1 MNLRIFDVNQVN
13 IQSFQYFYIQHD
25 DEVIVSDLIN
35 YIKNILIPHAQIIN
49 IDENNFEKDLNTYL
63 EANLFGDRSLLII
76 NQKNDKNILG
86 LLELL
91 NKNMSENIFIIKIP
105 KGKFPMKLP
114 LNNVTTFVDATLKS
128 YELSKYIKY
137 LNLRDQLNLTNDEVQ
152 SLEIVSSNNYLFLH
166 NYLKIKSIT
175 PDYADQINDQSIYS
189 SFDLIAAIFSGSKS
203 DFIIKINR
211 FFESGNDPIQFN
223 SLLFWF
229 YKSVFRHKLNPNID
243 LKSLRLF
250 GDMSVYCKK
259 LSQKIHEQLIQKILQ
274 KIHTIDK
281 ITKGQEFQT
290 NPIIE
295 IKKIMILT
303 HKLVHHE

>member
-13 IQSFQYFYIQHD
+13 IQSFQYFFIQYD

-35 YIKNILIPHAQIIN
+35 YIKNTLIPHAPIIN
-49 IDENNFEKDLNTYL
+49 LDENNIDKDLNTYL
-63 EANLFGDRSLLII
+63 ESNLFGDRSLLVI
-76 NQKNDKNILG
+76 NQKNDKNILSFT
-86 LLELL
+86 ELL
-91 NKNMSENIFIIKIP
+91 KTNTSENIFIIKVP
-105 KGKFPMKLP
+105 KDKFTMKLP
-114 LNNVTTFVDATLKS
+114 LNNYTTCINATFKI
-128 YELSKYIKY
+128 YELSQYINY
-137 LNLRDQLNLTNDEVQ
+137 LNLRDRLNLTNDEVQ
-152 SLEIVSSNNYLFLH
+152 SLEIISSNNYLFLH

-175 PDYADQINDQSIYS
+175 PDYKDQINDQSLYN
-189 SFDLIAAIFSGSKS
+189 SFDLIAAIFSGSKT
-203 DFIIKINR
+203 DFIKKINR
-211 FFESGNDPIQFN
+211 FFETGNDPIQFN

-259 LSQKIHEQLIQKILQ
+259 LSQKIHDQLIQKILQ

-281 ITKGQEFQT
+281 ISKGQDMQT
-290 NPIIE
+290 NPVTE

>member
-35 YIKNILIPHAQIIN
+35 YIKNILIPHAPIIN

-86 LLELL
+86 LFELL

-152 SLEIVSSNNYLFLH
+152 SL
-166 NYLKIKSIT
+166 
-175 PDYADQINDQSIYS
+175 
-189 SFDLIAAIFSGSKS
+189 
-203 DFIIKINR
+203 
-211 FFESGNDPIQFN
+211 
-223 SLLFWF
+223 
-229 YKSVFRHKLNPNID
+229 
-243 LKSLRLF
+243 
-250 GDMSVYCKK
+250 
-259 LSQKIHEQLIQKILQ
+259 
-274 KIHTIDK
+274 
-281 ITKGQEFQT
+281 
-290 NPIIE
+290 
-295 IKKIMILT
+295 
-303 HKLVHHE
+303 

>member
-13 IQSFQYFYIQHD
+13 IQSFQYFFIQYD

-35 YIKNILIPHAQIIN
+35 YIKNILIPHAPIIN
-49 IDENNFEKDLNTYL
+49 LDENNIDKDLNTYL
-63 EANLFGDRSLLII
+63 ESNLFGDRSLLVI
-76 NQKNDKNILG
+76 NQKNDKNILSFT
-86 LLELL
+86 ELL
-91 NKNMSENIFIIKIP
+91 NINTSENIFIIKVP
-105 KGKFPMKLP
+105 KSKFTMKLTQ
-114 LNNVTTFVDATLKS
+114 NNYTTCIDATFKI
-128 YELSKYIKY
+128 YELSQYINY

-175 PDYADQINDQSIYS
+175 PDYKDQINDQSIYN

-203 DFIIKINR
+203 DFIKKINR
-211 FFESGNDPIQFN
+211 FFETGNDPIQFN

-259 LSQKIHEQLIQKILQ
+259 LSQKIHDQLIQKILQ

-281 ITKGQEFQT
+281 ISKGQDMQT
-290 NPIIE
+290 NPVTE

>member
-13 IQSFQYFYIQHD
+13 IQSFQYFFIQYD

-35 YIKNILIPHAQIIN
+35 YIKNILIPHAPIIN
-49 IDENNFEKDLNTYL
+49 LDENNTDKDLNTYL
-63 EANLFGDRSLLII
+63 EANLFGDRSLLVI
-76 NQKNDKNILG
+76 NQKNDKNILSFT
-86 LLELL
+86 ELL
-91 NKNMSENIFIIKIP
+91 NTNTSENIFIIKVP
-105 KGKFPMKLP
+105 KSKFTMKLTQ
-114 LNNVTTFVDATLKS
+114 NNYTTCIDATFKI
-128 YELSKYIKY
+128 YELSQYINY

-175 PDYADQINDQSIYS
+175 PDYKDQINDQSIYN

-203 DFIIKINR
+203 DFIKKINR
-211 FFESGNDPIQFN
+211 FFETGNDPIQFN

-259 LSQKIHEQLIQKILQ
+259 LSQKIHDQINSENTPKDP
-274 KIHTIDK
+274 HY
-281 ITKGQEFQT
+281 
-290 NPIIE
+290 
-295 IKKIMILT
+295 
-303 HKLVHHE
+303 

>member
-13 IQSFQYFYIQHD
+13 IQSFQYFFIQYD

-35 YIKNILIPHAQIIN
+35 YIKNILIPHAPIIN
-49 IDENNFEKDLNTYL
+49 LDENNTDKDLNTYL
-63 EANLFGDRSLLII
+63 EANLFGDRSLLVI
-76 NQKNDKNILG
+76 NQKNDKNILSFT
-86 LLELL
+86 ELL
-91 NKNMSENIFIIKIP
+91 NTNTSENIFIIKVP
-105 KGKFPMKLP
+105 KSKFTMKLTQ
-114 LNNVTTFVDATLKS
+114 NNYTTCIDATFKI
-128 YELSKYIKY
+128 YELSQYINY

-175 PDYADQINDQSIYS
+175 PDYKDQINDQSLYN

-203 DFIIKINR
+203 DFIKKINR
-211 FFESGNDPIQFN
+211 FFETGNDPIQFN

-259 LSQKIHEQLIQKILQ
+259 LSQKIHTKLIQKILQ

-281 ITKGQEFQT
+281 ISKGQDMQT
-290 NPIIE
+290 NPVTE

>member
-13 IQSFQYFYIQHD
+13 IQSFQYFFIQYD
-25 DEVIVSDLIN
+25 DEVIVCDLIN
-35 YIKNILIPHAQIIN
+35 YIKNILIPHAPIIN
-49 IDENNFEKDLNTYL
+49 LDENNIDKDLNTYL
-63 EANLFGDRSLLII
+63 ESNLFGDRSLLVI
-76 NQKNDKNILG
+76 NQKNDKNILSFT
-86 LLELL
+86 ELL
-91 NKNMSENIFIIKIP
+91 KTNTSENIFIIKVP
-105 KGKFPMKLP
+105 KGKFTMKLP
-114 LNNVTTFVDATLKS
+114 LNNYTTCINATFKI
-128 YELSKYIKY
+128 YELSQYINY
-137 LNLRDQLNLTNDEVQ
+137 LNLRDQLNLKKDEVQ
-152 SLEIVSSNNYLFLH
+152 SLEIISSNNYLFLH

-175 PDYADQINDQSIYS
+175 PDNTDQINDQSIYN
-189 SFDLIAAIFSGSKS
+189 SFDLIAAVFSGSKS
-203 DFIIKINR
+203 DFIKKINR
-211 FFESGNDPIQFN
+211 FFETGNDPIQFN

-259 LSQKIHEQLIQKILQ
+259 LSQKIHDQLIQKILQ

-281 ITKGQEFQT
+281 ISKGQDMQT
-290 NPIIE
+290 NPVTE

>member
-1 MNLRIFDVNQVN
+1 
-13 IQSFQYFYIQHD
+13 
-25 DEVIVSDLIN
+25 
-35 YIKNILIPHAQIIN
+35 
-49 IDENNFEKDLNTYL
+49 
-63 EANLFGDRSLLII
+63 
-76 NQKNDKNILG
+76 
-86 LLELL
+86 
-91 NKNMSENIFIIKIP
+91 MSENIFIIKIP

-281 ITKGQEFQT
+281 IAKGQEFQT

>member
-13 IQSFQYFYIQHD
+13 IQSFQYFFIQYD

-35 YIKNILIPHAQIIN
+35 YIKNTLIPHAPIIN
-49 IDENNFEKDLNTYL
+49 LDENNIDKDLNTYL
-63 EANLFGDRSLLII
+63 ESNLFGDRSLLVI
-76 NQKNDKNILG
+76 NQKNDKNILSFT
-86 LLELL
+86 ELL
-91 NKNMSENIFIIKIP
+91 KTNTSENIFIIKVP
-105 KGKFPMKLP
+105 KDKFTMKLP
-114 LNNVTTFVDATLKS
+114 LNNYTTCINATFKI
-128 YELSKYIKY
+128 YELSQYINY
-137 LNLRDQLNLTNDEVQ
+137 LNLRDRLNLTNDEVQ
-152 SLEIVSSNNYLFLH
+152 SLEIISSNNYLFLH

-175 PDYADQINDQSIYS
+175 PDNTDQINDQSIYN
-189 SFDLIAAIFSGSKS
+189 SFDLIAAVFSGSKS
-203 DFIIKINR
+203 DFIKKINR
-211 FFESGNDPIQFN
+211 FFETGNDPIQFN

-259 LSQKIHEQLIQKILQ
+259 LSQKIHDQLIQKILQ

-281 ITKGQEFQT
+281 ISKGQDMQT
-290 NPIIE
+290 NPVTE

>member
-13 IQSFQYFYIQHD
+13 IQSFQYFFIQYD

-35 YIKNILIPHAQIIN
+35 YIKNILIPHAPIIN
-49 IDENNFEKDLNTYL
+49 LDENNIDKDLNTYL
-63 EANLFGDRSLLII
+63 EANLFGDRSLLVI
-76 NQKNDKNILG
+76 NQKNDKNILSFT
-86 LLELL
+86 ELL
-91 NKNMSENIFIIKIP
+91 NTNTSENIFIIKVP
-105 KGKFPMKLP
+105 KSKFTMKLTQ
-114 LNNVTTFVDATLKS
+114 NNYTTCIDATFKI
-128 YELSKYIKY
+128 YELSQYINY

-175 PDYADQINDQSIYS
+175 PDYKDQINDQSIYN
-189 SFDLIAAIFSGSKS
+189 SFDLISAIFSGSKS
-203 DFIIKINR
+203 DFIKKINR
-211 FFESGNDPIQFN
+211 FFETGNDPIQFN

-259 LSQKIHEQLIQKILQ
+259 LSQKIHDQLIQKILQ

-281 ITKGQEFQT
+281 ISKGQDMQT
-290 NPIIE
+290 NPVTE

>member
-13 IQSFQYFYIQHD
+13 IQSFQYFFIQYD

-35 YIKNILIPHAQIIN
+35 YIKNILIPHAPIIN
-49 IDENNFEKDLNTYL
+49 LDENNTDKDLNTYL
-63 EANLFGDRSLLII
+63 EANLFDDRSLLVI
-76 NQKNDKNILG
+76 NQKNDKNILSFT
-86 LLELL
+86 ELL
-91 NKNMSENIFIIKIP
+91 NTNTSENIFIIKVP
-105 KGKFPMKLP
+105 KFKFTMKLTQ
-114 LNNVTTFVDATLKS
+114 NNYTTCIDATFKI
-128 YELSKYIKY
+128 YELSQYINY

-152 SLEIVSSNNYLFLH
+152 SLEIISSNNYLFLH

-175 PDYADQINDQSIYS
+175 PDYKDQINDQSIYN

-203 DFIIKINR
+203 DFIKKINR

-259 LSQKIHEQLIQKILQ
+259 LSQKINEQLIQKILQ

-281 ITKGQEFQT
+281 ISKGQDMQT
-290 NPIIE
+290 NPVTE

>member
-35 YIKNILIPHAQIIN
+35 YIKNILIPHAPIIN

>member
-35 YIKNILIPHAQIIN
+35 YIKNILIPHAPIIN

-86 LLELL
+86 LFELL

-137 LNLRDQLNLTNDEVQ
+137 LNLRDRLNLTNDEVQ

-189 SFDLIAAIFSGSKS
+189 SFDLISAIFSGSKS

-281 ITKGQEFQT
+281 IAKGQEFQT

>member
-13 IQSFQYFYIQHD
+13 IQSFQYFFIQYD

-35 YIKNILIPHAQIIN
+35 YIKNTLIPHAPIIN
-49 IDENNFEKDLNTYL
+49 LDENNIDKDLNTYL
-63 EANLFGDRSLLII
+63 ESNLFGDRSLLVI
-76 NQKNDKNILG
+76 NQKNDKNILSFT
-86 LLELL
+86 ELL
-91 NKNMSENIFIIKIP
+91 NINTSENIFIIKVP
-105 KGKFPMKLP
+105 KSKFTMKLTQ
-114 LNNVTTFVDATLKS
+114 NNYTTCIDATFKI
-128 YELSKYIKY
+128 YELSQYINY

-175 PDYADQINDQSIYS
+175 PDYKDQINDQSLYN

-203 DFIIKINR
+203 DFIKKINR
-211 FFESGNDPIQFN
+211 FFETGNDPIQFN

-259 LSQKIHEQLIQKILQ
+259 LSQKIHDQLIQKILQ

-281 ITKGQEFQT
+281 ISKGQDMQT
-290 NPIIE
+290 NPVTE

>member
-25 DEVIVSDLIN
+25 DQVIVSDLIN
-35 YIKNILIPHAQIIN
+35 YIKNICIPHAPIIN
-49 IDENNFEKDLNTYL
+49 IDENNIEKDLNTYL
-63 EANLFGDRSLLII
+63 EANLFGDRSLLVI
-76 NQKNDKNILG
+76 NQKKDKNILSFT
-86 LLELL
+86 ELRHT
-91 NKNMSENIFIIKIP
+91 NTSENIFIIKVP
-105 KGKFPMKLP
+105 KGKFTIKLP
-114 LNNVTTFVDATLKS
+114 LNNYTTCIDATFKI
-128 YELSKYIKY
+128 YELSQYIKY

-152 SLEIVSSNNYLFLH
+152 SLEIFSSNNYLFLH

-290 NPIIE
+290 NPITE

>member
-13 IQSFQYFYIQHD
+13 IQSFQYFFIQYD
-25 DEVIVSDLIN
+25 DEVIVCDLIN
-35 YIKNILIPHAQIIN
+35 YIKNILIPHAPIIN
-49 IDENNFEKDLNTYL
+49 LDENNIDKDLNTYL
-63 EANLFGDRSLLII
+63 ESNLFGDRSLLVI
-76 NQKNDKNILG
+76 NQKNDKNILSFT
-86 LLELL
+86 ELL
-91 NKNMSENIFIIKIP
+91 NINTSENIFIIKVP
-105 KGKFPMKLP
+105 KGKFTMKLP
-114 LNNVTTFVDATLKS
+114 LNNYTTCIDATFKI
-128 YELSKYIKY
+128 YELSQYINY

-152 SLEIVSSNNYLFLH
+152 SLEIISSNNYLFLH

-175 PDYADQINDQSIYS
+175 PDNTDQINDQSIYN
-189 SFDLIAAIFSGSKS
+189 SFDLIAAVFSRSKS
-203 DFIIKINR
+203 DFIKKINR
-211 FFESGNDPIQFN
+211 FFETGNDPIQFN

-229 YKSVFRHKLNPNID
+229 YKAVFRLKLNPNID

-259 LSQKIHEQLIQKILQ
+259 LSQKIHDQLIQKILQ

-281 ITKGQEFQT
+281 ISKGQDMQT
-290 NPIIE
+290 NLVTE

>member
-1 MNLRIFDVNQVN
+1 MNLRIFDVNQSN
-13 IQSFQYFYIQHD
+13 IQSFQYFFIQYD

-35 YIKNILIPHAQIIN
+35 YIKNILIPHAPIIN
-49 IDENNFEKDLNTYL
+49 LDENNIDKDLNTYL
-63 EANLFGDRSLLII
+63 ESNLFGDRSLLVI
-76 NQKNDKNILG
+76 NQKNDKNILSFT
-86 LLELL
+86 ELL
-91 NKNMSENIFIIKIP
+91 NTNTSENIFIIKVP
-105 KGKFPMKLP
+105 KSKFTMKLTQ
-114 LNNVTTFVDATLKS
+114 NNYTTCIDATFKI
-128 YELSKYIKY
+128 YELSQYINY
-137 LNLRDQLNLTNDEVQ
+137 LNLRDRLNLTNDEVQ

-175 PDYADQINDQSIYS
+175 PDYKDQINDQSIYN

-203 DFIIKINR
+203 DFIKKINR
-211 FFESGNDPIQFN
+211 FFETGNDPIQFN

-259 LSQKIHEQLIQKILQ
+259 LSQKIHAKLIQKILQ

-281 ITKGQEFQT
+281 ISKGQDMQT
-290 NPIIE
+290 NPVTE

>member
-35 YIKNILIPHAQIIN
+35 YIKNILIPHAPIIN

-86 LLELL
+86 LFELL

-229 YKSVFRHKLNPNID
+229 YKSVFRHKLNQNID

>member
-13 IQSFQYFYIQHD
+13 IQSVQYFFIQFD
-25 DEVIVSDLIN
+25 DDVIVNDLIQ
-35 YIKNILIPHAQIIN
+35 YIKNTLIPQAPIIHLDEDN
-49 IDENNFEKDLNTYL
+49 IDKDLNTYL
-63 EANLFGDRSLLII
+63 EANLFGDRSLLVI
-76 NQKNDKNILG
+76 NQKNDKNILSFS
-86 LLELL
+86 ELL
-91 NKNMSENIFIIKIP
+91 NTNTSENIFIIKVP
-105 KGKFPMKLP
+105 KGKLTMKLP
-114 LNNVTTFVDATLKS
+114 LNNYSTCIDATLKI
-128 YELSKYIKY
+128 YELSKYICY
-137 LNLRDQLNLTNDEVQ
+137 LNQRDQLNLSNDEVQ
-152 SLEIVSSNNYLFLH
+152 SLEIISSNNYLFLH

-175 PDYADQINDQSIYS
+175 PDYKNQINDQSIYN
-189 SFDLIAAIFSGSKS
+189 SFDLITAIFSGSKS
-203 DFIIKINR
+203 DFIKKINR

-259 LSQKIHEQLIQKILQ
+259 LSQKINEQLIQKILQ

-281 ITKGQEFQT
+281 ISKGQDMQT
-290 NPIIE
+290 NPVTE